1 MPDTMADVVLRS
13 EARLVRSIE
22 GYPFS
27 GAMDAQQE
35 AEILEA
41 VMPFASDGRFALL
54 PLSALSSQRK
64 ALLTE
69 ERLLPLRS
77 VQQERE
83 NMAVAL
89 DRESM
94 TSVLING
101 DEHFCFLAVRTGL
114 ETEQVLECV
123 RAEEMFFAQQI
134 HFAYDKQFGFL
145 NGAVA
150 DVGTGFRLTVALH
163 LPYLEKAKQAEAAL
177 KALGGRIM
185 SAKMPL
191 GSVYL
196 IFNGASIGVTEE
208 EISLSVAG
216 AAERIAAQERAAR
229 EKSLLEAP
237 EQITTELSCMREM
250 LALDES
256 LSEKDCMLNWSFLR
270 QAVTAGALAKDL
282 KAVDALLTASSPGHL
297 DAAAGRELSADERG
311 VFRLALFRD
320 FIGESISKGEA

>member
-1 MPDTMADVVLRS
+1 MPDRMADVVLRS
-13 EARLVRSIE
+13 EARLVRSME

-27 GAMDAQQE
+27 GTIDAQQE

-64 ALLTE
+64 ALLAE

-134 HFAYDKQFGFL
+134 RFAYDKQFGFL

-150 DVGTGFRLTVALH
+150 DVGTGLRLTVALH
-163 LPYLEKAKQAEAAL
+163 LPYLEKAKQAETAL
-177 KALGGRIM
+177 KALGGRIV

-208 EISLSVAG
+208 EIALSVAG

-237 EQITTELSCMREM
+237 EQITTEFSCMREM

-270 QAVTAGALAKDL
+270 QAVMAGVLAKEL

-297 DAAAGRELSADERG
+297 DAAAGCELSKEERG
-311 VFRLALFRD
+311 VFRLKLFRD